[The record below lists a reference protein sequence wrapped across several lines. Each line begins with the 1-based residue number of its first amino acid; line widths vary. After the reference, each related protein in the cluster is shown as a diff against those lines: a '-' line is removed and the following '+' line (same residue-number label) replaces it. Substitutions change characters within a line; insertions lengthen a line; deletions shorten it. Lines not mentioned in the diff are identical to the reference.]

1 MVHSNAG
8 LGYPWPAGSSARSP
22 YRPLNARNPESR
34 AVKLT
39 LLAVATLIVMSG
51 ATITPSLPAME
62 EHFAGVP
69 NVEIL
74 VRLVATTPALF
85 IVLGAP
91 AVGYIADRWGR
102 KRLLAFSTIL
112 FGLGGSSGL
121 VMDSLYG
128 VLAGRAVLGLA
139 VAGVITAS
147 TTLIAD
153 YYTGSA
159 RARLMGLQSAFI
171 GLGAFVFVLAGG
183 ALSDI
188 SWRGPFF
195 VYLTAFAF
203 APLVFLALYEP
214 ARVSAE
220 AAAPAR
226 PAVGP
231 GPPEAPVRRTGF
243 PLRALSFAFGL
254 SLVTQ
259 MVFYLVPVQGP
270 FYLKEMSGASGAQ
283 IGLAIAAITIFGA
296 TTSFLYRRISV
307 RIGIVGVVVLASL
320 LMGCGYLV
328 VGLGSIY
335 AHVILGLAIA
345 GLGLGLTMPNMNT
358 WAAAIT
364 PERYRGRA
372 LGGVATFM
380 FMGHFISPVV
390 SQPLTIILGFS
401 TTFVLA
407 GVLLLFVA
415 AVFLIARPWIPAPSS
430 RRN

>member
-1 MVHSNAG
+1 M
-8 LGYPWPAGSSARSP
+8 SSARSP
-22 YRPLNARNPESR
+22 YRPLKAGNPESR
-34 AVKLT
+34 PVKLT

-62 EHFAGVP
+62 EHFADVP
-69 NVEIL
+69 NVGIL
-74 VRLVATTPALF
+74 VRLVATMPALF

-231 GPPEAPVRRTGF
+231 GPPEAPARRAGF
-243 PLRALSFAFGL
+243 PLRALSLSFAL

-430 RRN
+430 RRS